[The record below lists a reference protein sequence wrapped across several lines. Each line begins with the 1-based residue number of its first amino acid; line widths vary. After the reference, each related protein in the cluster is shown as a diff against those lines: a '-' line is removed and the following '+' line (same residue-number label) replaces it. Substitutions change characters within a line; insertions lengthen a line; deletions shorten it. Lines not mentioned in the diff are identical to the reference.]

1 MSPFCVAEAAC
12 FSQNEQKLTLETR
25 RCSQKEI
32 ELNFL
37 SSEAMLLYDEKQC
50 RVVTLSWS
58 WPWSRDA
65 PFRQETNQQ
74 PSKAMNVI
82 STVLSVCS
90 IL

>member
-12 FSQNEQKLTLETR
+12 FSQNEQKLTLETPK
-25 RCSQKEI
+25 CSQKEI

-37 SSEAMLLYDEKQC
+37 SGEEMLLYDEKQC
-50 RVVTLSWS
+50 GVVTSSWS
-58 WPWSRDA
+58 WPWSHDA
-65 PFRQETNQQ
+65 SVWTRPT
-74 PSKAMNVI
+74 KAMNVV